1 MSRIQSVDCFRVFAI
16 VAVIA
21 IHTVPFGY
29 GKPVGHELDSVL
41 IINQVARFAVPFF
54 FIVSGYFWSLKIS
67 SHPDILGFSKKSAGR
82 VSILFILWSLIYL
95 AIACA
100 RSYANG
106 GFSSLSNDFSDAL
119 DTALG
124 SPVTSILQGGKPH
137 LWFLTALAISILVS
151 GFLLAKASLYLLI
164 LVAITLYVIGVLGGA
179 YKESPFGIKLDF
191 DFRNGPFLSLICF
204 VSGHLL
210 RQIGPKRTWMLS
222 GAAIVVVALA
232 GQFMELTL
240 LHSTWGTTMWQDYV
254 GSTLFLGI
262 GAAMMSLSDH
272 RVLRLGN
279 FSNIG
284 PYTMG
289 IYALHYFF
297 VDVFRNRHFFTTIPW
312 LDDIFYL
319 SIVAACSYCGA
330 RILSRTSITKII
342 VVSGPG

>member
-1 MSRIQSVDCFRVFAI
+1 VFAI

-29 GKPVGHELDSVL
+29 GKPVGHEFDSVL

-54 FIVSGYFWSLKIS
+54 FIVSGYFWSVKIS
-67 SHPDILGFSKKSAGR
+67 SHPDTLEFSKKSAGR
-82 VSILFILWSLIYL
+82 VGILFILWSLIYL

-100 RSYANG
+100 RSYTNG

-119 DTALG
+119 DTALS

-137 LWFLTALAISILVS
+137 LWFLTALTISILVS
-151 GFLLAKASLYLLI
+151 GFLVAKAPCLLI
-164 LVAITLYVIGVLGGA
+164 LLAITFYVIGLLGGA
-179 YKESPFGIKLDF
+179 YKESPLGIKLNF

-222 GAAIVVVALA
+222 GSAIVVVALA
-232 GQFMELTL
+232 AQFTELTL
-240 LHSTWGTTMWQDYV
+240 LHSSWGTTMWQDYV
-254 GSTLFLGI
+254 GSTVFLGI
-262 GAAMMSLSDH
+262 GAAMMSLSNH
-272 RVLRLGN
+272 RLLCLGN
-279 FSNIG
+279 FSNFG
-284 PYTMG
+284 PYILG

-297 VDVFRNRHFFTTIPW
+297 VDLFRNRHFFTTIPW
-312 LDDIFYL
+312 LDDILYL
-319 SIVAACSYCGA
+319 AIVAACSYCGA
-330 RILSRTSITKII
+330 LILSRTSITKRI